1 MTGNQ
6 HVYQQESGPIGLFDS
21 GVGGLT
27 ILEEVIKLLPGESY
41 VYYADSGNCPY
52 GDKTREEILELASGI
67 TEFLIDRSCKI
78 IVVACNTITTNI
90 IDELR
95 RRFPVPFVGM
105 EPAIKPAAKL
115 SKNGKVAVLATKGT
129 IEGELYNK
137 TRGVHAAGIDVF
149 NQIGIGLVD
158 LIERDQIDSPVMRE
172 KLEMLIRP
180 MLDRDV
186 DTLVLGCTHYNYLVP
201 QIKAIAGPQ
210 IRIVN
215 SAEPVARRVQAVLT
229 EKHLLREQND
239 QVRNIYTTGNAEIL
253 RSMLQRLA
261 FGKTELN
268 KI

>member
-1 MTGNQ
+1 MTDLQRVHNLK
-6 HVYQQESGPIGLFDS
+6 SGPIGIFDS

-27 ILEEVIKLLPGESY
+27 IMEEIVRLLPEESY

-52 GDKTREEILELASGI
+52 GDRTREEIMELASGI
-67 TEFLIDRSCKI
+67 TGFLIEHDCKI

-95 RRFPVPFVGM
+95 LRFPVPFVGM

-137 TRGVHAAGIDVF
+137 TRGEYAAGVDVF
-149 NQIGIGLVD
+149 NQIGVGLVD
-158 LIERDQIDSPVMRE
+158 LIERDQIDSPAMQE

-180 MLDRDV
+180 MLERDV

-215 SAEPVARRVQAVLT
+215 SAGAVAKRVQTVLM
-229 EKHLLREQND
+229 EKHLLRKQND
-239 QVRNIYTTGNAEIL
+239 QFRNIYTTGDPNIL
-253 RSMLQRLA
+253 RSILRRLSL
-261 FGKTELN
+261 GKTELY